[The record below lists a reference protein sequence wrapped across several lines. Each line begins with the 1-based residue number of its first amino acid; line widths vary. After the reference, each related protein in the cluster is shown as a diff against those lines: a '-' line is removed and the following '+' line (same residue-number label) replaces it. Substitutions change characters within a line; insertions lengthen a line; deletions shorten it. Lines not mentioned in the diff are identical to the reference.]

1 MGKRAIILCSSTEHP
16 VYPYLLQWQQT
27 SELGKQVSIINDK
40 AQISAGTEFLFLVS
54 CSQIINADLR
64 AKFKHVLVLHASD
77 LPQGRGWSPHIWDI
91 LAGKDNITISLLE
104 AQDQVD
110 TGDIWRKISIPLSGT
125 ELYDEINHLLFE
137 SELDLIEWA
146 LNNADHAKPQSQGA
160 VNVGIDGIDNS
171 EGQAPIEASYY
182 PKRAPEDSLID
193 IDKSI
198 VEQFDLLR
206 VCDPVRFPAYFD
218 YKGQRYTLAI
228 KKTAQD

>member
-1 MGKRAIILCSSTEHP
+1 MGKRAIILCSSIEHP
-16 VYPYLLQWQQT
+16 VYPYLLQWQQNN
-27 SELGKQVSIINDK
+27 ELGKQVSIINDK

-77 LPQGRGWSPHIWDI
+77 LPRGRGWSPHIWDV

-137 SELDLIEWA
+137 SELELIEWA
-146 LNNADHAKPQSQGA
+146 LNNAEYVQPQSQA
-160 VNVGIDGIDNS
+160 IAIN
-171 EGQAPIEASYY
+171 EGEDDLAMQASYY
-182 PKRAPEDSLID
+182 PKRIPEDSLID

-198 VEQFDLLR
+198 AEQFDLLR
-206 VCDPVRFPAYFD
+206 VCDPQRFPAYFD

-228 KKTAQD
+228 KKTTQD